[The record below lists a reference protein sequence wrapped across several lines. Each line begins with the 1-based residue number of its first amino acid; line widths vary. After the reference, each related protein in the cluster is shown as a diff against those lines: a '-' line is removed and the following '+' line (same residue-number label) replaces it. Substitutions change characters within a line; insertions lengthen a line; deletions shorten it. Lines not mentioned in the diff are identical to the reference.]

1 MVSDPSDRAFGRA
14 PGESPA
20 PTSADGASSLYLRP
34 PIRGRPVRIDDTPQP
49 ATGAL
54 FVVSYEDEDY
64 SFQEGSWGR
73 FGRDDDLC
81 QIPVWEELRGQR
93 LSRVAGELWCVDGE
107 LWVRNLSESHELAVL
122 SGFGRPQLLPPR
134 TPPHRGAACSVPA
147 PHASITAP
155 TTGAWRIAVR
165 QIAPGPAGGH
175 DSGASS
181 PQYFDPFM
189 PPGPNGRD
197 SGDGGPLPTVT
208 SRVGPVPGELR
219 AVAAALCAP
228 MIEDDAGP
236 ATYDGVA
243 ARLSITKRQARR
255 YVERLC
261 DHYRDHVALT
271 SQDPEP
277 GRPSYAPVA
286 ELLVRR
292 GRVTAADVAALAI
305 PSSTVDR
312 R

>member
-1 MVSDPSDRAFGRA
+1 MVSDPRDRSFG
-14 PGESPA
+14 PTPVESPV
-20 PTSADGASSLYLRP
+20 PTSGDASMPNLRP
-34 PIRGRPVRIDDTPQP
+34 PTRGRPVRLEEVRED
-49 ATGAL
+49 ARGAL

-64 SFQEGSWGR
+64 RFEEGSWGR
-73 FGRDDDLC
+73 FGRDDGLC

-93 LSRVAGELWCVDGE
+93 LSRVAGELWCVEGE
-107 LWVRNLSESHELAVL
+107 LWVRNLSESHELVVL

-147 PHASITAP
+147 PHAVVTAP
-155 TTGAWRIAVR
+155 TTGAWRIAIR
-165 QIAPGPAGGH
+165 QIDPDRSGGH
-175 DSGASS
+175 DPEARFR
-181 PQYFDPFM
+181 PDTDPLVL
-189 PPGPNGRD
+189 PDPNGRD
-197 SGDGGPLPTVT
+197 GGDGVLGPTVT
-208 SRVGPVPGELR
+208 SRVGPVPGDLR

-261 DHYRDHVALT
+261 DHYRDHIALT
-271 SQDPEP
+271 SQDPDP
-277 GRPSYAPVA
+277 GRPSYVPVA

-292 GRVTAADVAALAI
+292 GRVTAADVAALDI
-305 PSSTVDR
+305 PSPTLDR